1 VISARQLRAARG
13 LLGWSQFDPAK
24 KADVGRATIAD
35 FESGKREPYPRT
47 LDILRIALEGAG
59 VEFTN
64 GDAAGRENPTSSA
77 EQLI

>member
-1 VISARQLRAARG
+1 MISATQLRAARG
-13 LLGWSQFDPAK
+13 LLGWLQFDPAK

-64 GDAAGRENPTSSA
+64 SAQPGVRIRQAAPNS
-77 EQLI
+77 